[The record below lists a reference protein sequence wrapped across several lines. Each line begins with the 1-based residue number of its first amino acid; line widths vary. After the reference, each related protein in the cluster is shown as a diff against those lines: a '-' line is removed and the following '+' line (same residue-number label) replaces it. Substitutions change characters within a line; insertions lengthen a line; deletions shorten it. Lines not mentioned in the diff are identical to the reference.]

1 MDFRDRA
8 HAQAIYDQQMSMLQ
22 GDDPSWSRG
31 LMDEARDAVS
41 GFDANFWPYD
51 LNSWRGA
58 VGLPVNYGDAV
69 ASPPS
74 QNVPGGR
81 VDVDWSVLDEA
92 VARSNA
98 IDQAAMGEDDVR
110 ALMTENLTND
120 EYERLDT
127 MYMGLAKPDGGDEG
141 PSLLDRGLGFVKDVA
156 GGSPWGVGATVAMDP
171 DLDASTRATSFL
183 PALGAAFAPGI
194 GGTLVGGIGSIANAM
209 GYHQDL
215 NAPGTY
221 GLGITSAGNLTGDTQ
236 DAGGGFVQTGDL
248 NVSNALRDMQS
259 NQLIDTPF
267 GAQRAN
273 EVAEMYAEN
282 EGANPFASEEDF
294 MAAGGESNPY
304 SADAL
309 APSVDI
315 GSAMAGLSDRFD
327 LDQFKSSVGDFD
339 ATNQSMNT
347 FNMGPSYNA
356 IAGAVY
362 DAGGGYN
369 DIAPAIDAARQAAQ
383 DAINEQARFSNLTT
397 AEVMDENAAGNFGIA
412 GEWGTGDAGDE
423 EFSSGGYV
431 DAAQNLASQGRGGD
445 TMLMHMRPDEVAGM
459 AATGTVTQN
468 PTTGL
473 PENFLGG
480 GIGAWLGPAIGAAMF
495 GPLSIPA
502 TALATGLGAAGGQ
515 TIEAMALGT
524 KDPLKQGMMAGLTA
538 GVGSYALSGL
548 GSAFGGGASS
558 TATKGVEGI
567 GNKFARS
574 QGVGMG
580 KQAGVWSPGDHSATL
595 GDVAF
600 SNVKEMPFSAPF
612 SLGALGSSMADANKG
627 GIDITPTA
635 MGDPIEKKKFS
646 RSARYQPT
654 GDFREYGFN
663 PQQQFFGAGQYL
675 NEGGLAQGESMA
687 TQLTEQAISAIR
699 GDHPEPKIAV
709 SRYIE
714 EFGEEAFNG
723 LRGLVI
729 QEDEMMQMAETDDG
743 LLRGSDGGRDDLRR
757 GTIDGDQDVRIASGE
772 YIFSADDVALAG
784 DGNTEAGARRLDM
797 IRRNLR
803 KKATGTEKRPDYVGE
818 EGVEEVFEEVMTA

>member
-1 MDFRDRA
+1 M
-8 HAQAIYDQQMSMLQ
+8 
-22 GDDPSWSRG
+22 
-31 LMDEARDAVS
+31 
-41 GFDANFWPYD
+41 
-51 LNSWRGA
+51 
-58 VGLPVNYGDAV
+58 
-69 ASPPS
+69 
-74 QNVPGGR
+74 
-81 VDVDWSVLDEA
+81 
-92 VARSNA
+92 
-98 IDQAAMGEDDVR
+98 
-110 ALMTENLTND
+110 
-120 EYERLDT
+120 
-127 MYMGLAKPDGGDEG
+127 
-141 PSLLDRGLGFVKDVA
+141 
-156 GGSPWGVGATVAMDP
+156 
-171 DLDASTRATSFL
+171 
-183 PALGAAFAPGI
+183 
-194 GGTLVGGIGSIANAM
+194 
-209 GYHQDL
+209 
-215 NAPGTY
+215 
-221 GLGITSAGNLTGDTQ
+221 
-236 DAGGGFVQTGDL
+236 
-248 NVSNALRDMQS
+248 
-259 NQLIDTPF
+259 DTPF
-267 GAQRAN
+267 GAMTTGQ
-273 EVAEMYAEN
+273 VAGLYSRSG
-282 EGANPFASEEDF
+282 GANPFASEEDF
-294 MAAGGESNPY
+294 TAAGGESNPF
-304 SADAL
+304 SADDM

-315 GSAMAGLSDRFD
+315 GSAVAGLSDRFD
-327 LDQFKSSVGDFD
+327 LDKFTSELGDFY
-339 ATNQSMNT
+339 ATGENMNT
-347 FNMGPSYNA
+347 FDYGPSFNA

-369 DIAPAIDAARQAAQ
+369 DIAPAIEAAKAASQSAVVESQMSDGTEDAY
-383 DAINEQARFSNLTT
+383 DF
-397 AEVMDENAAGNFGIA
+397 
-412 GEWGTGDAGDE
+412 TGADDYNYGGSFWE
-423 EFSSGGYV
+423 SGGYV
-431 DAAQNLASQGRGGD
+431 DAAQDLASQGRGGD

-480 GIGAWLGPAIGAAMF
+480 GIGAWLGPALGTAMF
-495 GPLSIPA
+495 GALGPA
-502 TALATGLGAAGGQ
+502 GIALATGLGAAGGQ

-524 KDPLKQGMMAGLTA
+524 EDPLKQGMMAGLTA

-548 GSAFGGGASS
+548 GSALGGGASS

-567 GNKFARS
+567 GNKLARS

-580 KQAGVWSPGDHSATL
+580 SRAGTWSPGGHTTTL

-646 RSARYQPT
+646 RSATYQPT

-663 PQQQFFGAGQYL
+663 PQQQFFGAGQYY